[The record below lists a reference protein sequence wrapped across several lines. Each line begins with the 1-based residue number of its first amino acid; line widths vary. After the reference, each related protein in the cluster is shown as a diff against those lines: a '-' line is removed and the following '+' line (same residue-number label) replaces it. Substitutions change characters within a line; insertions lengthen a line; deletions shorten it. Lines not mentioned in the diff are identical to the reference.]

1 MNILCIP
8 TALFYDT
15 SLFIQMIATYICI
28 TIFTWL
34 WIEKLGSD
42 TFFVNIVLLYT
53 IFTVFCTC
61 KDTSDILQSKCNSI
75 NISIF
80 STTLTNC
87 LIKSWCCYIVT
98 VSFIGRENWST
109 GKKPVTCRSRWQT
122 LSHNAVSSTPRH
134 ERDSNS

>member
-1 MNILCIP
+1 M
-8 TALFYDT
+8 FYDT

-87 LIKSWCCYIVT
+87 LIKSWCSTIG
-98 VSFIGRENWST
+98 FIEWTTPLTAFFAIICHFFKHTTYCFTHWWLSWSW
-109 GKKPVTCRSRWQT
+109 SY
-122 LSHNAVSSTPRH
+122 
-134 ERDSNS
+134 DSWIYN